1 MIKRKP
7 VYHWYCTVHRQI
19 EVFFISLHNADI
31 RMCATRPHMTPCVD
45 VKKLPKL
52 RQTDAGKSVKK

>member
-1 MIKRKP
+1 MNGMNER
-7 VYHWYCTVHRQI
+7 WW
-19 EVFFISLHNADI
+19 FFLAEEDYPNKAAKDKDRHTLGWRTAK
-31 RMCATRPHMTPCVD
+31 PHMTPCVD